1 MTLLGPSAPGMAFM
15 MKKKKYKFNVEVQ
28 LQELSEVALVNE
40 VLFAKIRLL
49 DGGSFQEYSSRE
61 EVRDHRVVWNRN
73 FEFPCKMSANA
84 STGVLD
90 PCYLRISI
98 RKEMKGGR
106 SYFKLGFIDIN
117 LAEFAGAGLTSRRFL
132 LEGYDSRHRLDNS
145 MLLVSIKMHMLS
157 GDILF
162 KAPTPNLKSKQ
173 KPSTDDLATA
183 ATGVGLQT
191 PTATALPSIG
201 GGVGSGASSVSG
213 GSQGIPVGGGAT
225 LGGGLNSAAST
236 RPVSTV
242 RDDDLDPQV
251 VIASIVTDSGL
262 SESSESATT
271 LTTEALLLQ
280 QQQQQQQQYIAY
292 PTQNTLGTTTTAA
305 TTTVVTLTNAQQML
319 PYGGIGGTGGSGGGG
334 GGGIGVLSIVGS
346 SNCGTTSGNVL
357 AGSGGGTG
365 SASIMEMG
373 HSRNSSNTSQ
383 MSKGSGYSS
392 FSHSQHSRQSSE
404 GDSGHASR
412 FSKSVSLL
420 NRLNQKT
427 ANAMKL
433 NIPSLNH
440 HHHHNQQQ
448 QQQQI
453 TTETISEYESEE
465 LLFQTPNSTIRDEE
479 FRTPLNEMPPSATSS
494 LSIYGEK
501 FVLHTP
507 SPTYRSAASNS
518 RSGSRASQIYESGSG
533 SGGSRGSGSASGSG
547 ESGSEETADDS
558 GLDENFHT
566 PRVAKIKSME
576 NISIIEMEFHRASQE
591 LDRDSPRRLK
601 LLAESGGHIPKMRS
615 LSNLCLADYS
625 EEQIREELQ
634 RIRERTLEEKH
645 RFNLQQ
651 RKNSTS
657 STNSGKL
664 FVKNKVGNA
673 KFIGN
678 DDSPLPQPHNNQQPP
693 SFLQRGN
700 HYPIQK
706 MRSMGTI
713 PDLVTERV
721 EPDPFLTPTS
731 GRKPNFPLVT
741 QSAEKPSPPSFVA
754 RILNYDV
761 VDSPN
766 SSASPN
772 SQLQQPQ
779 HHTHGSLTELYT
791 QDRVGKLLSNDPS
804 LALSFMSRTPF
815 ERAYRRT
822 LLKSSTP
829 LRQELY
835 MASRPHS
842 TNAAYELM
850 STGRNFSGVPRR
862 LLDGSNRQISSI
874 ALGAN
879 TSPSAV
885 AAAAA
890 AANTS
895 SSPCGTLGSI
905 NSTHSASSSSGSSS
919 SGAVITFHCAGSG
932 QAGIG
937 SSSDTVDGIGLSD
950 GVGTSNSNQLIG
962 SPSNNGFGSGSGG
975 VVGYGSSSAAGG
987 GGGGSGANSPRLP
1000 TNTLTSTSTT
1010 TDALSSLAA
1019 SPTDACSI
1027 RSNPSAA
1034 SLLLTTAT
1042 MAAAEAAAAQVAANN
1057 NAGLCS
1063 TGATL
1068 SPLATTQIIR
1078 RPSITM
1084 NPSSGSLVISET
1096 GSLDRMKN
1104 AAEKRKKGPLD
1115 DGPRVSDRVEETRV
1129 NPNSLIDEILKDT
1142 KLDQLAESAE
1152 TSGLQLYIARD
1163 GTASL
1168 GSHEVK
1174 ARVPTGAFKQ
1184 VVMKNPR

>member
-183 ATGVGLQT
+183 STGVGLQT

-201 GGVGSGASSVSG
+201 SGVVSGASSVSG
-213 GSQGIPVGGGAT
+213 GSQGIPVSVGGAT
-225 LGGGLNSAAST
+225 LGGGLNSASST

-251 VIASIVTDSGL
+251 VIAAIVTDSGL

-280 QQQQQQQQYIAY
+280 QQQQQQQQFIAY
-292 PTQNTLGTTTTAA
+292 PPQNTLGSTTT
-305 TTTVVTLTNAQQML
+305 TTTVVTLTNAQQMQ
-319 PYGGIGGTGGSGGGG
+319 PYAGIGSTGGSSGGGG
-334 GGGIGVLSIVGS
+334 GSAVASMGIVGS
-346 SNCGTTSGNVL
+346 NNCGTTSANVM
-357 AGSGGGTG
+357 GGGLGGTTG
-365 SASIMEMG
+365 TSSIMEMG

-404 GDSGHASR
+404 GDSGHAR

-427 ANAMKL
+427 VNAMKL
-433 NIPSLNH
+433 NIPALNH
-440 HHHHNQQQ
+440 QQQ
-448 QQQQI
+448 P
-453 TTETISEYESEE
+453 TETICEYECEE

-479 FRTPLNEMPPSATSS
+479 FRTPLNEMPPSTNSS

-501 FVLHTP
+501 FVLSTP
-507 SPTYRSAASNS
+507 SPTYRSVASNS
-518 RSGSRASQIYESGSG
+518 RSGSRASQIYESGSASGVSG
-533 SGGSRGSGSASGSG
+533 SGSGSG

-576 NISIIEMEFHRASQE
+576 NLSIIEMEFHRASQE
-591 LDRDSPRRLK
+591 LDRNSPRRLK
-601 LLAESGGHIPKMRS
+601 LLAEHGGHIPKMRS
-615 LSNLCLADYS
+615 LSNLCFDDYS
-625 EEQIREELQ
+625 EEQVREELL
-634 RIRERTLEEKH
+634 RIRERALEEKH

-678 DDSPLPQPHNNQQPP
+678 DDSPLPQQQNSQQPP
-693 SFLQRGN
+693 LFLQRGS

-741 QSAEKPSPPSFVA
+741 QSAEKPSPPSFVT

-761 VDSPN
+761 VDSPSAN
-766 SSASPN
+766 SHN
-772 SQLQQPQ
+772 QLQQPQ

-791 QDRVGKLLSNDPS
+791 HDRVSKLLSNDPS
-804 LALSFMSRTPF
+804 TALSFMSRTPF

-822 LLKSSTP
+822 LLKSSTT
-829 LRQELY
+829 LRQAHGYTQYTTLEQQELHQGGVQQY
-835 MASRPHS
+835 MLGHQEPLLARPHS

-850 STGRNFSGVPRR
+850 R
-862 LLDGSNRQISSI
+862 
-874 ALGAN
+874 
-879 TSPSAV
+879 
-885 AAAAA
+885 
-890 AANTS
+890 
-895 SSPCGTLGSI
+895 
-905 NSTHSASSSSGSSS
+905 
-919 SGAVITFHCAGSG
+919 
-932 QAGIG
+932 
-937 SSSDTVDGIGLSD
+937 
-950 GVGTSNSNQLIG
+950 
-962 SPSNNGFGSGSGG
+962 
-975 VVGYGSSSAAGG
+975 
-987 GGGGSGANSPRLP
+987 
-1000 TNTLTSTSTT
+1000 
-1010 TDALSSLAA
+1010 
-1019 SPTDACSI
+1019 
-1027 RSNPSAA
+1027 
-1034 SLLLTTAT
+1034 
-1042 MAAAEAAAAQVAANN
+1042 
-1057 NAGLCS
+1057 
-1063 TGATL
+1063 
-1068 SPLATTQIIR
+1068 
-1078 RPSITM
+1078 

>member
-183 ATGVGLQT
+183 STGVGLQT
-191 PTATALPSIG
+191 PTATALPSMG
-201 GGVGSGASSVSG
+201 GGVGSSGPSVGG
-213 GSQGIPVGGGAT
+213 GSQGIPVSVGGAT
-225 LGGGLNSAAST
+225 LGGGLNSTTST

-242 RDDDLDPQV
+242 REDDLDPQV

-280 QQQQQQQQYIAY
+280 QQQQFIAY
-292 PTQNTLGTTTTAA
+292 PPQNTLGSTTTT
-305 TTTVVTLTNAQQML
+305 TTTVVTLTNAQQMQ
-319 PYGGIGGTGGSGGGG
+319 PYAGIGSSTSGGGAASTMG
-334 GGGIGVLSIVGS
+334 IVGS
-346 SNCGTTSGNVL
+346 NNCGTTSANVM
-357 AGSGGGTG
+357 GGGGLGGTTG
-365 SASIMEMG
+365 TSSIMEMG

-404 GDSGHASR
+404 GDSGHA
-412 FSKSVSLL
+412 
-420 NRLNQKT
+420 RLNQKT

-433 NIPSLNH
+433 NIPALNH
-440 HHHHNQQQ
+440 QQQ
-448 QQQQI
+448 P
-453 TTETISEYESEE
+453 TETICEYECEE
-465 LLFQTPNSTIRDEE
+465 LLFQTPNSTMRDEE
-479 FRTPLNEMPPSATSS
+479 FRTPLNEMPPSTNSS

-501 FVLHTP
+501 FVLSTP
-507 SPTYRSAASNS
+507 SPTYRSVASNS
-518 RSGSRASQIYESGSG
+518 RSGSRASQIYESGSASGVSG
-533 SGGSRGSGSASGSG
+533 SGSGSG

-576 NISIIEMEFHRASQE
+576 NLSIIEMEFHRASQE
-591 LDRDSPRRLK
+591 LDRNSPRRLK
-601 LLAESGGHIPKMRS
+601 LLAENGGHIHKMRS
-615 LSNLCLADYS
+615 LSNLRFDDYS
-625 EEQIREELQ
+625 EEQIREELL
-634 RIRERTLEEKH
+634 RIRERALEEKH

-678 DDSPLPQPHNNQQPP
+678 DDSPLPQQPNNQQPP
-693 SFLQRGN
+693 LFLQRGS

-713 PDLVTERV
+713 PDLVTERI

-761 VDSPN
+761 VDSPSTN
-766 SSASPN
+766 SHN
-772 SQLQQPQ
+772 QQQQPQ

-791 QDRVGKLLSNDPS
+791 QDRVSKLLSNDPS
-804 LALSFMSRTPF
+804 TALSFMSRTPF

-829 LRQELY
+829 LRQAHGYTQYTTLEQQELQQGPLL
-835 MASRPHS
+835 ARPHS

-850 STGRNFSGVPRR
+850 R
-862 LLDGSNRQISSI
+862 
-874 ALGAN
+874 
-879 TSPSAV
+879 
-885 AAAAA
+885 
-890 AANTS
+890 
-895 SSPCGTLGSI
+895 
-905 NSTHSASSSSGSSS
+905 
-919 SGAVITFHCAGSG
+919 
-932 QAGIG
+932 
-937 SSSDTVDGIGLSD
+937 
-950 GVGTSNSNQLIG
+950 
-962 SPSNNGFGSGSGG
+962 
-975 VVGYGSSSAAGG
+975 
-987 GGGGSGANSPRLP
+987 
-1000 TNTLTSTSTT
+1000 
-1010 TDALSSLAA
+1010 
-1019 SPTDACSI
+1019 
-1027 RSNPSAA
+1027 
-1034 SLLLTTAT
+1034 
-1042 MAAAEAAAAQVAANN
+1042 
-1057 NAGLCS
+1057 
-1063 TGATL
+1063 
-1068 SPLATTQIIR
+1068 
-1078 RPSITM
+1078 

>member
-162 KAPTPNLKSKQ
+162 KAPTPNLKNKQ

-183 ATGVGLQT
+183 STGVGLQT
-191 PTATALPSIG
+191 PTATALPSMGG
-201 GGVGSGASSVSG
+201 GGVVSSGPSVGG
-213 GSQGIPVGGGAT
+213 GSQGIPVSVGGAT
-225 LGGGLNSAAST
+225 LGGGLNSATST

-242 RDDDLDPQV
+242 REDDLDPQV

-280 QQQQQQQQYIAY
+280 QQQQFIAY
-292 PTQNTLGTTTTAA
+292 PPQNTLGSTTTT
-305 TTTVVTLTNAQQML
+305 TTTVVTLTNAQQMQ
-319 PYGGIGGTGGSGGGG
+319 PYVGIGGTSVGGAAVSMG
-334 GGGIGVLSIVGS
+334 IVGS
-346 SNCGTTSGNVL
+346 NNCGTTSAN
-357 AGSGGGTG
+357 AMGGGGLGGTTG
-365 SASIMEMG
+365 TSSIMEMG

-404 GDSGHASR
+404 GDSGHAS
-412 FSKSVSLL
+412 
-420 NRLNQKT
+420 
-427 ANAMKL
+427 
-433 NIPSLNH
+433 
-440 HHHHNQQQ
+440 
-448 QQQQI
+448 
-453 TTETISEYESEE
+453 
-465 LLFQTPNSTIRDEE
+465 
-479 FRTPLNEMPPSATSS
+479 
-494 LSIYGEK
+494 
-501 FVLHTP
+501 
-507 SPTYRSAASNS
+507 
-518 RSGSRASQIYESGSG
+518 
-533 SGGSRGSGSASGSG
+533 
-547 ESGSEETADDS
+547 
-558 GLDENFHT
+558 
-566 PRVAKIKSME
+566 
-576 NISIIEMEFHRASQE
+576 
-591 LDRDSPRRLK
+591 
-601 LLAESGGHIPKMRS
+601 
-615 LSNLCLADYS
+615 
-625 EEQIREELQ
+625 
-634 RIRERTLEEKH
+634 
-645 RFNLQQ
+645 
-651 RKNSTS
+651 
-657 STNSGKL
+657 
-664 FVKNKVGNA
+664 
-673 KFIGN
+673 
-678 DDSPLPQPHNNQQPP
+678 
-693 SFLQRGN
+693 
-700 HYPIQK
+700 
-706 MRSMGTI
+706 
-713 PDLVTERV
+713 
-721 EPDPFLTPTS
+721 
-731 GRKPNFPLVT
+731 
-741 QSAEKPSPPSFVA
+741 
-754 RILNYDV
+754 
-761 VDSPN
+761 
-766 SSASPN
+766 
-772 SQLQQPQ
+772 
-779 HHTHGSLTELYT
+779 
-791 QDRVGKLLSNDPS
+791 
-804 LALSFMSRTPF
+804 
-815 ERAYRRT
+815 
-822 LLKSSTP
+822 
-829 LRQELY
+829 
-835 MASRPHS
+835 
-842 TNAAYELM
+842 
-850 STGRNFSGVPRR
+850 TGRNFSGVPRR

-879 TSPSAV
+879 TSPSA
-885 AAAAA
+885 ATAS

-895 SSPCGTLGSI
+895 SSPSGTLGSI
-905 NSTHSASSSSGSSS
+905 HSTHSASSSSGSSS
-919 SGAVITFHCAGSG
+919 SGAVITFQCAGG
-932 QAGIG
+932 AHPGIG
-937 SSSDTVDGIGLSD
+937 SSSDTVDGIGFSD
-950 GVGTSNSNQLIG
+950 GGGGVSTPNTNNANQQLIG
-962 SPSNNGFGSGSGG
+962 SPCNNGFGSGVGG
-975 VVGYGSSSAAGG
+975 AVGGCGS
-987 GGGGSGANSPRLP
+987 SGANSPRLASGGA
-1000 TNTLTSTSTT
+1000 LTSTSAT

-1057 NAGLCS
+1057 NAGLCAS
-1063 TGATL
+1063 GATL

>member
-183 ATGVGLQT
+183 STGVGLQT
-191 PTATALPSIG
+191 PTATALPSMG
-201 GGVGSGASSVSG
+201 GGVGSSGPSVGG
-213 GSQGIPVGGGAT
+213 GSQGIPVSVGGAT
-225 LGGGLNSAAST
+225 LGGGLNSTTST

-242 RDDDLDPQV
+242 REDDLDPQV

-280 QQQQQQQQYIAY
+280 QQQQFIAY
-292 PTQNTLGTTTTAA
+292 PPQNTLGSTTTT
-305 TTTVVTLTNAQQML
+305 TTTVVTLTNAQQMQ
-319 PYGGIGGTGGSGGGG
+319 PYAGIGSSTSGGGAASTMG
-334 GGGIGVLSIVGS
+334 IVGS
-346 SNCGTTSGNVL
+346 NNCGTTSANVM
-357 AGSGGGTG
+357 GGGGLGGTTG
-365 SASIMEMG
+365 TSSIMEMG

-404 GDSGHASR
+404 GDSGHAR

-433 NIPSLNH
+433 NIPALNH
-440 HHHHNQQQ
+440 QQQ
-448 QQQQI
+448 P
-453 TTETISEYESEE
+453 TETICEYECEE
-465 LLFQTPNSTIRDEE
+465 LLFQTPNSTMRDEE
-479 FRTPLNEMPPSATSS
+479 FRTPLNEMPPSTNSS

-501 FVLHTP
+501 FVLSTP
-507 SPTYRSAASNS
+507 SPTYRSVASNS
-518 RSGSRASQIYESGSG
+518 RSGSRASQIYESGSASGVSG
-533 SGGSRGSGSASGSG
+533 SGSGSG

-576 NISIIEMEFHRASQE
+576 NLSIIEMEFHRASQE
-591 LDRDSPRRLK
+591 LDRNSPRRLK
-601 LLAESGGHIPKMRS
+601 LLAENGGHIHKMRS
-615 LSNLCLADYS
+615 LSNLRFDDYS
-625 EEQIREELQ
+625 EEQIREELL
-634 RIRERTLEEKH
+634 RIRERALEEKH

-678 DDSPLPQPHNNQQPP
+678 DDSPLPQQPNNQQPP
-693 SFLQRGN
+693 LFLQRGS

-713 PDLVTERV
+713 PDLVTERI

-761 VDSPN
+761 VDSPSTN
-766 SSASPN
+766 SHN
-772 SQLQQPQ
+772 QQQQPQ

-791 QDRVGKLLSNDPS
+791 QDRVSKLLSNDPS
-804 LALSFMSRTPF
+804 TALSFMSRTPF

-829 LRQELY
+829 LRQAHGYTQYTTLEQQELQQGPLL
-835 MASRPHS
+835 ARPHS

-850 STGRNFSGVPRR
+850 R
-862 LLDGSNRQISSI
+862 
-874 ALGAN
+874 
-879 TSPSAV
+879 
-885 AAAAA
+885 
-890 AANTS
+890 
-895 SSPCGTLGSI
+895 
-905 NSTHSASSSSGSSS
+905 
-919 SGAVITFHCAGSG
+919 
-932 QAGIG
+932 
-937 SSSDTVDGIGLSD
+937 
-950 GVGTSNSNQLIG
+950 
-962 SPSNNGFGSGSGG
+962 
-975 VVGYGSSSAAGG
+975 
-987 GGGGSGANSPRLP
+987 
-1000 TNTLTSTSTT
+1000 
-1010 TDALSSLAA
+1010 
-1019 SPTDACSI
+1019 
-1027 RSNPSAA
+1027 
-1034 SLLLTTAT
+1034 
-1042 MAAAEAAAAQVAANN
+1042 
-1057 NAGLCS
+1057 
-1063 TGATL
+1063 
-1068 SPLATTQIIR
+1068 
-1078 RPSITM
+1078 

>member
-162 KAPTPNLKSKQ
+162 KAPTPNLKNKQ

-183 ATGVGLQT
+183 STGVGLQT
-191 PTATALPSIG
+191 PTATALPSMGG
-201 GGVGSGASSVSG
+201 GGVVSSGPSVGG
-213 GSQGIPVGGGAT
+213 GSQGIPVSVGGAT
-225 LGGGLNSAAST
+225 LGGGLNSATST

-242 RDDDLDPQV
+242 REDDLDPQV

-280 QQQQQQQQYIAY
+280 QQQQFIAY
-292 PTQNTLGTTTTAA
+292 PPQNTLGSTTTT
-305 TTTVVTLTNAQQML
+305 TTTVVTLTNAQQMQ
-319 PYGGIGGTGGSGGGG
+319 PYVGIGGTSVGGAAVSMG
-334 GGGIGVLSIVGS
+334 IVGS
-346 SNCGTTSGNVL
+346 NNCGTTSAN
-357 AGSGGGTG
+357 AMGGGGLGGTTG
-365 SASIMEMG
+365 TSSIMEMG

-404 GDSGHASR
+404 GDSGHAR

-433 NIPSLNH
+433 NIPALNH
-440 HHHHNQQQ
+440 QQQ
-448 QQQQI
+448 P
-453 TTETISEYESEE
+453 TETICEYECEE
-465 LLFQTPNSTIRDEE
+465 LLFQTPNSTMRDEE
-479 FRTPLNEMPPSATSS
+479 FRTPLNEMPPSTNSS

-501 FVLHTP
+501 FVLSTP
-507 SPTYRSAASNS
+507 SPTYRSVASNS
-518 RSGSRASQIYESGSG
+518 RSGSRASQIYESGSASGVSG
-533 SGGSRGSGSASGSG
+533 SGSGSG

-576 NISIIEMEFHRASQE
+576 NLSIIEMEFHRASQE
-591 LDRDSPRRLK
+591 LDRNSPRRLK
-601 LLAESGGHIPKMRS
+601 LLAENGGHIHKMRS
-615 LSNLCLADYS
+615 LSNLRFDDYS
-625 EEQIREELQ
+625 EEQIREELL
-634 RIRERTLEEKH
+634 RIRERALEEKH

-678 DDSPLPQPHNNQQPP
+678 DDSPLPQQPNNQQPP
-693 SFLQRGN
+693 LFLQRGS

-761 VDSPN
+761 VDSPSTN
-766 SSASPN
+766 SHN
-772 SQLQQPQ
+772 QQQQPQ
-779 HHTHGSLTELYT
+779 LHTHGSLTELYT
-791 QDRVGKLLSNDPS
+791 QDRVSKLLSNDPS
-804 LALSFMSRTPF
+804 TALSFMSRTPF

-829 LRQELY
+829 LRQAHGYTQYATLEQQELQQGGVQQY
-835 MASRPHS
+835 MLGHQEPLLARPHS

-850 STGRNFSGVPRR
+850 
-862 LLDGSNRQISSI
+862 
-874 ALGAN
+874 
-879 TSPSAV
+879 
-885 AAAAA
+885 
-890 AANTS
+890 
-895 SSPCGTLGSI
+895 
-905 NSTHSASSSSGSSS
+905 
-919 SGAVITFHCAGSG
+919 
-932 QAGIG
+932 
-937 SSSDTVDGIGLSD
+937 
-950 GVGTSNSNQLIG
+950 
-962 SPSNNGFGSGSGG
+962 
-975 VVGYGSSSAAGG
+975 
-987 GGGGSGANSPRLP
+987 
-1000 TNTLTSTSTT
+1000 
-1010 TDALSSLAA
+1010 
-1019 SPTDACSI
+1019 
-1027 RSNPSAA
+1027 
-1034 SLLLTTAT
+1034 
-1042 MAAAEAAAAQVAANN
+1042 
-1057 NAGLCS
+1057 
-1063 TGATL
+1063 
-1068 SPLATTQIIR
+1068 
-1078 RPSITM
+1078 
-1084 NPSSGSLVISET
+1084 SSGSLVISET

>member
-404 GDSGHASR
+404 GDSGHAR

-829 LRQELY
+829 LRQAHGYVLEEQELVSQPQGSGMLGHQELY

-850 STGRNFSGVPRR
+850 R
-862 LLDGSNRQISSI
+862 
-874 ALGAN
+874 
-879 TSPSAV
+879 
-885 AAAAA
+885 
-890 AANTS
+890 
-895 SSPCGTLGSI
+895 
-905 NSTHSASSSSGSSS
+905 
-919 SGAVITFHCAGSG
+919 
-932 QAGIG
+932 
-937 SSSDTVDGIGLSD
+937 
-950 GVGTSNSNQLIG
+950 
-962 SPSNNGFGSGSGG
+962 
-975 VVGYGSSSAAGG
+975 
-987 GGGGSGANSPRLP
+987 
-1000 TNTLTSTSTT
+1000 
-1010 TDALSSLAA
+1010 
-1019 SPTDACSI
+1019 
-1027 RSNPSAA
+1027 
-1034 SLLLTTAT
+1034 
-1042 MAAAEAAAAQVAANN
+1042 
-1057 NAGLCS
+1057 
-1063 TGATL
+1063 
-1068 SPLATTQIIR
+1068 
-1078 RPSITM
+1078 

>member
-183 ATGVGLQT
+183 STGVGLQT
-191 PTATALPSIG
+191 PTATALPSMG
-201 GGVGSGASSVSG
+201 GGVGSSGPSVGG
-213 GSQGIPVGGGAT
+213 GSQGIPVSVGGAT
-225 LGGGLNSAAST
+225 LGGGLNSATST

-242 RDDDLDPQV
+242 REDDLDPQV

-280 QQQQQQQQYIAY
+280 QQQQFIAY
-292 PTQNTLGTTTTAA
+292 PPQNTLGSTTTT
-305 TTTVVTLTNAQQML
+305 TTTVVTLTNAQQMQ
-319 PYGGIGGTGGSGGGG
+319 PYAGIGSGTSGGGAASTMG
-334 GGGIGVLSIVGS
+334 IVGS
-346 SNCGTTSGNVL
+346 NNCGTTSANVM
-357 AGSGGGTG
+357 GGGGLGGTTG
-365 SASIMEMG
+365 TSSIMEMG

-404 GDSGHASR
+404 GDSGHA
-412 FSKSVSLL
+412 
-420 NRLNQKT
+420 RLNQKT

-433 NIPSLNH
+433 NIPALNH
-440 HHHHNQQQ
+440 QQQ
-448 QQQQI
+448 P
-453 TTETISEYESEE
+453 TETICEYECEE
-465 LLFQTPNSTIRDEE
+465 LLFQTPNSTMRDEE
-479 FRTPLNEMPPSATSS
+479 FRTPLNEMPPSTNSS

-501 FVLHTP
+501 FVLSTP
-507 SPTYRSAASNS
+507 SPTYRSVASNS
-518 RSGSRASQIYESGSG
+518 RSGSRASQIYESGSASGVSG
-533 SGGSRGSGSASGSG
+533 SGSGSG

-576 NISIIEMEFHRASQE
+576 NLSIIEMEFHRASQE
-591 LDRDSPRRLK
+591 LDRNSPRRLK
-601 LLAESGGHIPKMRS
+601 LLAENGGGHIHKIRS
-615 LSNLCLADYS
+615 LSNLRFDDYS
-625 EEQIREELQ
+625 EEQIREELL
-634 RIRERTLEEKH
+634 RIRERALEEKH

-678 DDSPLPQPHNNQQPP
+678 DDSPLPQQPNNQQPP
-693 SFLQRGN
+693 LFLQRGS

-761 VDSPN
+761 VDSPSTN
-766 SSASPN
+766 SHK
-772 SQLQQPQ
+772 QQQQPQ
-779 HHTHGSLTELYT
+779 LHTHGSLTELYT
-791 QDRVGKLLSNDPS
+791 QDRVSKLLSNDPS
-804 LALSFMSRTPF
+804 TALSFMSRTPF

-829 LRQELY
+829 LRQAHGYTQYTTLEQQELQQGGGVQQY
-835 MASRPHS
+835 MLGHQEPLLARPHS

-850 STGRNFSGVPRR
+850 R
-862 LLDGSNRQISSI
+862 
-874 ALGAN
+874 
-879 TSPSAV
+879 
-885 AAAAA
+885 
-890 AANTS
+890 
-895 SSPCGTLGSI
+895 
-905 NSTHSASSSSGSSS
+905 
-919 SGAVITFHCAGSG
+919 
-932 QAGIG
+932 
-937 SSSDTVDGIGLSD
+937 
-950 GVGTSNSNQLIG
+950 
-962 SPSNNGFGSGSGG
+962 
-975 VVGYGSSSAAGG
+975 
-987 GGGGSGANSPRLP
+987 
-1000 TNTLTSTSTT
+1000 
-1010 TDALSSLAA
+1010 
-1019 SPTDACSI
+1019 
-1027 RSNPSAA
+1027 
-1034 SLLLTTAT
+1034 
-1042 MAAAEAAAAQVAANN
+1042 
-1057 NAGLCS
+1057 
-1063 TGATL
+1063 
-1068 SPLATTQIIR
+1068 
-1078 RPSITM
+1078 

>member
-404 GDSGHASR
+404 GDSGHA
-412 FSKSVSLL
+412 
-420 NRLNQKT
+420 RLNQKT

-829 LRQELY
+829 LRQAHGYVLEEQELVSQPQGSGMLGHQELY

-850 STGRNFSGVPRR
+850 R
-862 LLDGSNRQISSI
+862 
-874 ALGAN
+874 
-879 TSPSAV
+879 
-885 AAAAA
+885 
-890 AANTS
+890 
-895 SSPCGTLGSI
+895 
-905 NSTHSASSSSGSSS
+905 
-919 SGAVITFHCAGSG
+919 
-932 QAGIG
+932 
-937 SSSDTVDGIGLSD
+937 
-950 GVGTSNSNQLIG
+950 
-962 SPSNNGFGSGSGG
+962 
-975 VVGYGSSSAAGG
+975 
-987 GGGGSGANSPRLP
+987 
-1000 TNTLTSTSTT
+1000 
-1010 TDALSSLAA
+1010 
-1019 SPTDACSI
+1019 
-1027 RSNPSAA
+1027 
-1034 SLLLTTAT
+1034 
-1042 MAAAEAAAAQVAANN
+1042 
-1057 NAGLCS
+1057 
-1063 TGATL
+1063 
-1068 SPLATTQIIR
+1068 
-1078 RPSITM
+1078 

>member
-183 ATGVGLQT
+183 STGVGLQT

-201 GGVGSGASSVSG
+201 SGVGSGASSVSG
-213 GSQGIPVGGGAT
+213 GSQGIPVSVGGAT
-225 LGGGLNSAAST
+225 LGGGLNSATST

-280 QQQQQQQQYIAY
+280 QQQQLQQQQFIAY
-292 PTQNTLGTTTTAA
+292 PPQNTLGSTTT
-305 TTTVVTLTNAQQML
+305 TTTVVTLTNAQQMQ
-319 PYGGIGGTGGSGGGG
+319 PYAGSGV
-334 GGGIGVLSIVGS
+334 GGIGVVTTMGIVGS
-346 SNCGTTSGNVL
+346 NNCGTTSVNI
-357 AGSGGGTG
+357 GGGGLGGTTG
-365 SASIMEMG
+365 TSSIMEMG

-404 GDSGHASR
+404 GDSGHA
-412 FSKSVSLL
+412 
-420 NRLNQKT
+420 RLNQKT

-433 NIPSLNH
+433 NIPALNH
-440 HHHHNQQQ
+440 HQQP
-448 QQQQI
+448 
-453 TTETISEYESEE
+453 TETICEYECEE

-479 FRTPLNEMPPSATSS
+479 FRTPLNEMPPTVNSS

-501 FVLHTP
+501 FTP
-507 SPTYRSAASNS
+507 SPTYRSVASNS
-518 RSGSRASQIYESGSG
+518 RSGSRASQIYESGSA
-533 SGGSRGSGSASGSG
+533 SGGSGSASGSGSG

-576 NISIIEMEFHRASQE
+576 NLSIIEMEFHRASQE
-591 LDRDSPRRLK
+591 LDRNSPRRLK
-601 LLAESGGHIPKMRS
+601 LLAEHGGHIPKIRS
-615 LSNLCLADYS
+615 LSNLCFDDYS
-625 EEQIREELQ
+625 EEQVREELL
-634 RIRERTLEEKH
+634 RIRERALEEKH

-664 FVKNKVGNA
+664 FMKNKVGNA

-678 DDSPLPQPHNNQQPP
+678 DDSPLPQPQNHQQPP
-693 SFLQRGN
+693 LFLQRGT

-761 VDSPN
+761 VDSPSTN
-766 SSASPN
+766 SHN
-772 SQLQQPQ
+772 QLQQQPLQ

-791 QDRVGKLLSNDPS
+791 HDRVSKLLSNDPAT
-804 LALSFMSRTPF
+804 ALSFMSRTPF

-822 LLKSSTP
+822 MLKSSTP
-829 LRQELY
+829 MRQGHGYTQYTTTLEEQELHQAVVQQQY
-835 MASRPHS
+835 MLGHQEPHLTRPHS

-850 STGRNFSGVPRR
+850 R
-862 LLDGSNRQISSI
+862 
-874 ALGAN
+874 
-879 TSPSAV
+879 
-885 AAAAA
+885 
-890 AANTS
+890 
-895 SSPCGTLGSI
+895 
-905 NSTHSASSSSGSSS
+905 
-919 SGAVITFHCAGSG
+919 
-932 QAGIG
+932 
-937 SSSDTVDGIGLSD
+937 
-950 GVGTSNSNQLIG
+950 
-962 SPSNNGFGSGSGG
+962 
-975 VVGYGSSSAAGG
+975 
-987 GGGGSGANSPRLP
+987 
-1000 TNTLTSTSTT
+1000 
-1010 TDALSSLAA
+1010 
-1019 SPTDACSI
+1019 
-1027 RSNPSAA
+1027 
-1034 SLLLTTAT
+1034 
-1042 MAAAEAAAAQVAANN
+1042 
-1057 NAGLCS
+1057 
-1063 TGATL
+1063 
-1068 SPLATTQIIR
+1068 
-1078 RPSITM
+1078 

-1129 NPNSLIDEILKDT
+1129 NPDSLIDEILKDT

>member
-162 KAPTPNLKSKQ
+162 KAPTPNLKNKQ

-183 ATGVGLQT
+183 STGVGLQT
-191 PTATALPSIG
+191 PTATALPSMGG
-201 GGVGSGASSVSG
+201 GGVVSSGPSVGG
-213 GSQGIPVGGGAT
+213 GSQGIPVSVGGAT
-225 LGGGLNSAAST
+225 LGGGLNSATST

-242 RDDDLDPQV
+242 REDDLDPQV

-280 QQQQQQQQYIAY
+280 QQQQFIAY
-292 PTQNTLGTTTTAA
+292 PPQNTLGSTTTT
-305 TTTVVTLTNAQQML
+305 TTTVVTLTNAQQMQ
-319 PYGGIGGTGGSGGGG
+319 PYVGIGGTSVGGAAVSMG
-334 GGGIGVLSIVGS
+334 IVGS
-346 SNCGTTSGNVL
+346 NNCGTTSAN
-357 AGSGGGTG
+357 AMGGGGLGGTTG
-365 SASIMEMG
+365 TSSIMEMG

-404 GDSGHASR
+404 GDSGHAR

-433 NIPSLNH
+433 NIPALNH
-440 HHHHNQQQ
+440 QQQ
-448 QQQQI
+448 P
-453 TTETISEYESEE
+453 TETICEYECEE
-465 LLFQTPNSTIRDEE
+465 LLFQTPNSTMRDEE
-479 FRTPLNEMPPSATSS
+479 FRTPLNEMPPSTNSS

-501 FVLHTP
+501 FVLSTP
-507 SPTYRSAASNS
+507 SPTYRSVASNS
-518 RSGSRASQIYESGSG
+518 RSGSRASQIYESGSASGVSG
-533 SGGSRGSGSASGSG
+533 SGSGSG

-576 NISIIEMEFHRASQE
+576 NLSIIEMEFHRASQE
-591 LDRDSPRRLK
+591 LDRNSPRRLK
-601 LLAESGGHIPKMRS
+601 LLAENGGHIHKMRS
-615 LSNLCLADYS
+615 LSNLRFDDYS
-625 EEQIREELQ
+625 EEQIREELL
-634 RIRERTLEEKH
+634 RIRERALEEKH

-678 DDSPLPQPHNNQQPP
+678 DDSPLPQQPNNQQPP
-693 SFLQRGN
+693 LFLQRGS

-761 VDSPN
+761 VDSPSTN
-766 SSASPN
+766 SHN
-772 SQLQQPQ
+772 QQQQPQ
-779 HHTHGSLTELYT
+779 LHTHGSLTELYT
-791 QDRVGKLLSNDPS
+791 QDRVSKLLSNDPS
-804 LALSFMSRTPF
+804 TALSFMSRTPF

-829 LRQELY
+829 LRQAHGYTQYATLEQQELQQGGVQQY
-835 MASRPHS
+835 MLGHQEPLLARPHS

-879 TSPSAV
+879 TSPSA
-885 AAAAA
+885 ATAS

-895 SSPCGTLGSI
+895 SSPSGTLGSI
-905 NSTHSASSSSGSSS
+905 HSTHSASSSSGSSS
-919 SGAVITFHCAGSG
+919 SGAVITFQCAGG
-932 QAGIG
+932 AHPGIG
-937 SSSDTVDGIGLSD
+937 SSSDTVDGIGFSD
-950 GVGTSNSNQLIG
+950 GGGGVSTPNTNNANQQLIG
-962 SPSNNGFGSGSGG
+962 SPCNNGFGSGVGG
-975 VVGYGSSSAAGG
+975 AVGGCGS
-987 GGGGSGANSPRLP
+987 SGANSPRLASGGA
-1000 TNTLTSTSTT
+1000 LTSTSAT

-1057 NAGLCS
+1057 NAGLCAS
-1063 TGATL
+1063 GATL

-1078 RPSITM
+1078 RPSITI
-1084 NPSSGSLVISET
+1084 SGSLVISET

>member
-162 KAPTPNLKSKQ
+162 KAPTPNLKNKQ

-183 ATGVGLQT
+183 STGVGLQT
-191 PTATALPSIG
+191 PTATALPSMGG
-201 GGVGSGASSVSG
+201 GGVVSSGPSVGG
-213 GSQGIPVGGGAT
+213 GSQGIPVSVGGAT
-225 LGGGLNSAAST
+225 LGGGLNSATST

-242 RDDDLDPQV
+242 REDDLDPQV

-280 QQQQQQQQYIAY
+280 QQQQFIAY
-292 PTQNTLGTTTTAA
+292 PPQNTLGSTTTT
-305 TTTVVTLTNAQQML
+305 TTTVVTLTNAQQMQ
-319 PYGGIGGTGGSGGGG
+319 PYVGIGGTSVGGAAVSMG
-334 GGGIGVLSIVGS
+334 IVGS
-346 SNCGTTSGNVL
+346 NNCGTTSAN
-357 AGSGGGTG
+357 AMGGGGLGGTTG
-365 SASIMEMG
+365 TSSIMEMG

-404 GDSGHASR
+404 GDSGHA
-412 FSKSVSLL
+412 
-420 NRLNQKT
+420 RLNQKT

-433 NIPSLNH
+433 NIPALNH
-440 HHHHNQQQ
+440 QQQ
-448 QQQQI
+448 P
-453 TTETISEYESEE
+453 TETICEYECEE
-465 LLFQTPNSTIRDEE
+465 LLFQTPNSTMRDEE
-479 FRTPLNEMPPSATSS
+479 FRTPLNEMPPSTNSS

-501 FVLHTP
+501 FVLSTP
-507 SPTYRSAASNS
+507 SPTYRSVASNS
-518 RSGSRASQIYESGSG
+518 RSGSRASQIYESGSASGVSG
-533 SGGSRGSGSASGSG
+533 SGSGSG

-576 NISIIEMEFHRASQE
+576 NLSIIEMEFHRASQE
-591 LDRDSPRRLK
+591 LDRNSPRRLK
-601 LLAESGGHIPKMRS
+601 LLAENGGHIHKMRS
-615 LSNLCLADYS
+615 LSNLRFDDYS
-625 EEQIREELQ
+625 EEQIREELL
-634 RIRERTLEEKH
+634 RIRERALEEKH

-678 DDSPLPQPHNNQQPP
+678 DDSPLPQQPNNQQPP
-693 SFLQRGN
+693 LFLQRGS

-761 VDSPN
+761 VDSPSTN
-766 SSASPN
+766 SHN
-772 SQLQQPQ
+772 QQQQPQ
-779 HHTHGSLTELYT
+779 LHTHGSLTELYT
-791 QDRVGKLLSNDPS
+791 QDRVSKLLSNDPS
-804 LALSFMSRTPF
+804 TALSFMSRTPF

-829 LRQELY
+829 LRQAHGYTQYATLEQQELQQGGVQQY
-835 MASRPHS
+835 MLGHQEPLLARPHS

-850 STGRNFSGVPRR
+850 R
-862 LLDGSNRQISSI
+862 
-874 ALGAN
+874 
-879 TSPSAV
+879 
-885 AAAAA
+885 
-890 AANTS
+890 
-895 SSPCGTLGSI
+895 
-905 NSTHSASSSSGSSS
+905 
-919 SGAVITFHCAGSG
+919 
-932 QAGIG
+932 
-937 SSSDTVDGIGLSD
+937 
-950 GVGTSNSNQLIG
+950 
-962 SPSNNGFGSGSGG
+962 
-975 VVGYGSSSAAGG
+975 
-987 GGGGSGANSPRLP
+987 
-1000 TNTLTSTSTT
+1000 
-1010 TDALSSLAA
+1010 
-1019 SPTDACSI
+1019 
-1027 RSNPSAA
+1027 
-1034 SLLLTTAT
+1034 
-1042 MAAAEAAAAQVAANN
+1042 
-1057 NAGLCS
+1057 
-1063 TGATL
+1063 
-1068 SPLATTQIIR
+1068 
-1078 RPSITM
+1078 

>member
-162 KAPTPNLKSKQ
+162 KAPTPNLKNKQ

-183 ATGVGLQT
+183 STGVGLQT
-191 PTATALPSIG
+191 PTATALPSMGG
-201 GGVGSGASSVSG
+201 GGVVSSGPSVGG
-213 GSQGIPVGGGAT
+213 GSQGIPVSVGGAT
-225 LGGGLNSAAST
+225 LGGGLNSATST

-242 RDDDLDPQV
+242 REDDLDPQV

-280 QQQQQQQQYIAY
+280 QQQQFIAY
-292 PTQNTLGTTTTAA
+292 PPQNTLGSTTTT
-305 TTTVVTLTNAQQML
+305 TTTVVTLTNAQQMQ
-319 PYGGIGGTGGSGGGG
+319 PYVGIGGVTSGVGAASTMG
-334 GGGIGVLSIVGS
+334 IVGS
-346 SNCGTTSGNVL
+346 NNCGTTSANVM
-357 AGSGGGTG
+357 GGGGLGGTTG
-365 SASIMEMG
+365 TSSIMEMG

-404 GDSGHASR
+404 GDSGHAR

-433 NIPSLNH
+433 NIPALNH
-440 HHHHNQQQ
+440 QQQ
-448 QQQQI
+448 P
-453 TTETISEYESEE
+453 TETICEYECEE
-465 LLFQTPNSTIRDEE
+465 LLFQTPNSTMRDEE
-479 FRTPLNEMPPSATSS
+479 FRTPLNEMPPSTNSS

-501 FVLHTP
+501 FVLSTP
-507 SPTYRSAASNS
+507 SPTYRSVASNS
-518 RSGSRASQIYESGSG
+518 RSGSRASQIYESGSASGVSG
-533 SGGSRGSGSASGSG
+533 SGSGSG

-576 NISIIEMEFHRASQE
+576 NLSIIEMEFHRASQE
-591 LDRDSPRRLK
+591 LDRNSPRRLK
-601 LLAESGGHIPKMRS
+601 LLAENGGHIHKMRS
-615 LSNLCLADYS
+615 LSNLRFDDYS
-625 EEQIREELQ
+625 EEQIREELL
-634 RIRERTLEEKH
+634 RIRERALEEKH

-678 DDSPLPQPHNNQQPP
+678 DDSPLPQQPNNQQPP
-693 SFLQRGN
+693 LFLQRGS

-761 VDSPN
+761 VDSPSTN
-766 SSASPN
+766 SHN
-772 SQLQQPQ
+772 QQQQPQ
-779 HHTHGSLTELYT
+779 LHTHGSLTELYT
-791 QDRVGKLLSNDPS
+791 QDRVSKLLSNDPS
-804 LALSFMSRTPF
+804 TALSFMSRTPF

-829 LRQELY
+829 LRQAHGYTQYATLEQQELQQGGVQQY
-835 MASRPHS
+835 MLGHQEPLLARPHS

-850 STGRNFSGVPRR
+850 
-862 LLDGSNRQISSI
+862 
-874 ALGAN
+874 
-879 TSPSAV
+879 
-885 AAAAA
+885 
-890 AANTS
+890 
-895 SSPCGTLGSI
+895 
-905 NSTHSASSSSGSSS
+905 
-919 SGAVITFHCAGSG
+919 
-932 QAGIG
+932 
-937 SSSDTVDGIGLSD
+937 
-950 GVGTSNSNQLIG
+950 
-962 SPSNNGFGSGSGG
+962 
-975 VVGYGSSSAAGG
+975 
-987 GGGGSGANSPRLP
+987 
-1000 TNTLTSTSTT
+1000 
-1010 TDALSSLAA
+1010 
-1019 SPTDACSI
+1019 
-1027 RSNPSAA
+1027 
-1034 SLLLTTAT
+1034 
-1042 MAAAEAAAAQVAANN
+1042 
-1057 NAGLCS
+1057 
-1063 TGATL
+1063 
-1068 SPLATTQIIR
+1068 
-1078 RPSITM
+1078 
-1084 NPSSGSLVISET
+1084 SSGSLVISET

>member
-61 EVRDHRVVWNRN
+61 EVRDHRVAWNRS

-173 KPSTDDLATA
+173 KPSTDDLSTA
-183 ATGVGLQT
+183 STGVGLQT
-191 PTATALPSIG
+191 PTATALSSIG
-201 GGVGSGASSVSG
+201 SGVGSGASSVSG
-213 GSQGIPVGGGAT
+213 GSQGIPVGGGSGAT
-225 LGGGLNSAAST
+225 LGSGLNSATST

-280 QQQQQQQQYIAY
+280 QQQQQQQQQFITY
-292 PTQNTLGTTTTAA
+292 PPQNSLGSTT
-305 TTTVVTLTNAQQML
+305 TTTVVTLTNAQQMP
-319 PYGGIGGTGGSGGGG
+319 PYVGIGGNGGSGGGG
-334 GGGIGVLSIVGS
+334 GGGGGGSGAGGGGGGGAAGSSAGGVLGIVGS
-346 SNCGTTSGNVL
+346 SNCGTTSANVM
-357 AGSGGGTG
+357 GSVGGGGLGGTTTG
-365 SASIMEMG
+365 TSAIMEMG

-404 GDSGHASR
+404 GDSGHAR

-440 HHHHNQQQ
+440 QPPAD
-448 QQQQI
+448 
-453 TTETISEYESEE
+453 TISEYDGED

-479 FRTPLNEMPPSATSS
+479 FRTPLNEMPVTSSACS
-494 LSIYGEK
+494 LSIYGDN
-501 FVLHTP
+501 FVLNAP
-507 SPTYRSAASNS
+507 SPTYRSVASNSNS
-518 RSGSRASQIYESGSG
+518 RSGSRTSQIYESGSG
-533 SGGSRGSGSASGSG
+533 SGSGGGSGSGSG

-576 NISIIEMEFHRASQE
+576 NLSIIEMEFHRASQE
-591 LDRDSPRRLK
+591 LDRNSPRRLK
-601 LLAESGGHIPKMRS
+601 LLAERAQIPKIKS
-615 LSNLCLADYS
+615 LSNLCLDDYS
-625 EEQIREELQ
+625 EQQVREELL
-634 RIRERTLEEKH
+634 RMRERSLEEKH

-657 STNSGKL
+657 STSSGKL
-664 FVKNKVGNA
+664 FMKNKVGNA

-678 DDSPLPQPHNNQQPP
+678 DDSPLPQQPHSQQPP
-693 SFLQRGN
+693 SFMPRVP

-713 PDLVTERV
+713 PDVVTERV

-754 RILNYDV
+754 RLLNYDV
-761 VDSPN
+761 VDSPSSLAGTSN
-766 SSASPN
+766 SHNP
-772 SQLQQPQ
+772 QLQQ
-779 HHTHGSLTELYT
+779 HHTHGSLTELYSH
-791 QDRVGKLLSNDPS
+791 DRVSTLLSNEQS
-804 LALSFMSRTPF
+804 AAGMSFMSRTPF

-822 LLKSSTP
+822 MLKSSTP
-829 LRQELY
+829 LRQTLGYVQYTTLEEQGIQLRSDGHQQQQQPY
-835 MASRPHS
+835 AMGQQEALLVRPHS
-842 TNAAYELM
+842 TNTAYELM
-850 STGRNFSGVPRR
+850 R
-862 LLDGSNRQISSI
+862 
-874 ALGAN
+874 
-879 TSPSAV
+879 
-885 AAAAA
+885 
-890 AANTS
+890 
-895 SSPCGTLGSI
+895 
-905 NSTHSASSSSGSSS
+905 
-919 SGAVITFHCAGSG
+919 
-932 QAGIG
+932 
-937 SSSDTVDGIGLSD
+937 
-950 GVGTSNSNQLIG
+950 
-962 SPSNNGFGSGSGG
+962 
-975 VVGYGSSSAAGG
+975 
-987 GGGGSGANSPRLP
+987 
-1000 TNTLTSTSTT
+1000 
-1010 TDALSSLAA
+1010 
-1019 SPTDACSI
+1019 
-1027 RSNPSAA
+1027 
-1034 SLLLTTAT
+1034 
-1042 MAAAEAAAAQVAANN
+1042 
-1057 NAGLCS
+1057 
-1063 TGATL
+1063 
-1068 SPLATTQIIR
+1068 
-1078 RPSITM
+1078 

>member
-61 EVRDHRVVWNRN
+61 EVRDHRVVWNRS

-183 ATGVGLQT
+183 STGVGLQT
-191 PTATALPSIG
+191 PTATAMPSI
-201 GGVGSGASSVSG
+201 GSGASSASG
-213 GSQGIPVGGGAT
+213 GSQGMPVGGGAT
-225 LGGGLNSAAST
+225 LGGGLNSATST

-251 VIASIVTDSGL
+251 VITSIVTDSGL

-280 QQQQQQQQYIAY
+280 QQQQQQQQHVAY
-292 PTQNTLGTTTTAA
+292 APQNASLSATTTT
-305 TTTVVTLTNAQQML
+305 TTIVTLTNAQQMM
-319 PYGGIGGTGGSGGGG
+319 PYGGTSSSGGGG
-334 GGGIGVLSIVGS
+334 VATGSGGVGIVGS
-346 SNCGTTSGNVL
+346 SNCGTTSANVMVGS
-357 AGSGGGTG
+357 AGGGGGLGGGTTG
-365 SASIMEMG
+365 TSTMMEIG

-404 GDSGHASR
+404 GDSGHAR

-427 ANAMKL
+427 ATAMKL
-433 NIPSLNH
+433 NIPSLVH
-440 HHHHNQQQ
+440 QQP
-448 QQQQI
+448 
-453 TTETISEYESEE
+453 TDAISEHESEE
-465 LLFQTPNSTIRDEE
+465 LIFQTPNSTMRDEE
-479 FRTPLNEMPPSATSS
+479 FRTPLNEMPPANARS
-494 LSIYGEK
+494 LSISSEK
-501 FVLHTP
+501 FLLQAP
-507 SPTYRSAASNS
+507 SPTYRSVASNS
-518 RSGSRASQIYESGSG
+518 HNGSRASQIYESGSDSA
-533 SGGSRGSGSASGSG
+533 SGGSGNGSGSG
-547 ESGSEETADDS
+547 ESGSEEGTADDS

-566 PRVAKIKSME
+566 PRVSKIKSME
-576 NISIIEMEFHRASQE
+576 NISLIEMEFHKASLE
-591 LDRDSPRRLK
+591 LDRNSPRRLK
-601 LLAESGGHIPKMRS
+601 KLAECAKIPKIKS
-615 LSNLCLADYS
+615 LSNLCFEDYS
-625 EEQIREELQ
+625 EEQVRDELE
-634 RIRERTLEEKH
+634 RIRERSLEEKL
-645 RFNLQQ
+645 RFNFQQ

-657 STNSGKL
+657 SINSGKI
-664 FVKNKVGNA
+664 FTKNKVGNA

-678 DDSPLPQPHNNQQPP
+678 DDSPLAQQQIQQTAPT
-693 SFLQRGN
+693 FIQRTT

-706 MRSMGTI
+706 IRSMGTI
-713 PDLVTERV
+713 PDLVTERI

-741 QSAEKPSPPSFVA
+741 QSAEKPAPPSFVA
-754 RILNYDV
+754 RLLNYDV
-761 VDSPN
+761 VDSPSL
-766 SSASPN
+766 SSGTPKQ
-772 SQLQQPQ
+772 QLHQQT
-779 HHTHGSLTELYT
+779 HHTHGSLSELYT
-791 QDRVGKLLSNDPS
+791 QDRVSALLANDQS
-804 LALSFMSRTPF
+804 AAALSFMSRTPF

-822 LLKSSTP
+822 MLKSSTP
-829 LRQELY
+829 LRQTLGYVQYTTTLEERGIHLRPEQQQQQY
-835 MASRPHS
+835 AVGHQDAIMVRPHS
-842 TNAAYELM
+842 TNAAYEL
-850 STGRNFSGVPRR
+850 R
-862 LLDGSNRQISSI
+862 
-874 ALGAN
+874 
-879 TSPSAV
+879 
-885 AAAAA
+885 
-890 AANTS
+890 
-895 SSPCGTLGSI
+895 
-905 NSTHSASSSSGSSS
+905 
-919 SGAVITFHCAGSG
+919 
-932 QAGIG
+932 
-937 SSSDTVDGIGLSD
+937 
-950 GVGTSNSNQLIG
+950 
-962 SPSNNGFGSGSGG
+962 
-975 VVGYGSSSAAGG
+975 
-987 GGGGSGANSPRLP
+987 
-1000 TNTLTSTSTT
+1000 
-1010 TDALSSLAA
+1010 
-1019 SPTDACSI
+1019 
-1027 RSNPSAA
+1027 
-1034 SLLLTTAT
+1034 
-1042 MAAAEAAAAQVAANN
+1042 
-1057 NAGLCS
+1057 
-1063 TGATL
+1063 
-1068 SPLATTQIIR
+1068 
-1078 RPSITM
+1078 
-1084 NPSSGSLVISET
+1084 SSGSLVISET

-1104 AAEKRKKGPLD
+1104 AADKRKKGPLE

-1142 KLDQLAESAE
+1142 RLDQLAESAE

-1168 GSHEVK
+1168 GSQEVK

>member
-162 KAPTPNLKSKQ
+162 KAPTPNLKNKQ

-183 ATGVGLQT
+183 STGVGLQT
-191 PTATALPSIG
+191 PTATALPSMGG
-201 GGVGSGASSVSG
+201 GGVVSSGPSVGG
-213 GSQGIPVGGGAT
+213 GSQGIPVSVGGAT
-225 LGGGLNSAAST
+225 LGGGLNSATST

-242 RDDDLDPQV
+242 REDDLDPQV

-280 QQQQQQQQYIAY
+280 QQQQFIAY
-292 PTQNTLGTTTTAA
+292 PPQNTLGSTTTT
-305 TTTVVTLTNAQQML
+305 TTTVVTLTNAQQMQ
-319 PYGGIGGTGGSGGGG
+319 PYVGIGGVTSGVGAASTMG
-334 GGGIGVLSIVGS
+334 IVGS
-346 SNCGTTSGNVL
+346 NNCGTTSANVM
-357 AGSGGGTG
+357 GGGGLGGTTG
-365 SASIMEMG
+365 TSSIMEMG

-404 GDSGHASR
+404 GDSGHA
-412 FSKSVSLL
+412 
-420 NRLNQKT
+420 RLNQKT

-433 NIPSLNH
+433 NIPALNH
-440 HHHHNQQQ
+440 QQQ
-448 QQQQI
+448 P
-453 TTETISEYESEE
+453 TETICEYECEE
-465 LLFQTPNSTIRDEE
+465 LLFQTPNSTMRDEE
-479 FRTPLNEMPPSATSS
+479 FRTPLNEMPPSTNSS

-501 FVLHTP
+501 FVLSTP
-507 SPTYRSAASNS
+507 SPTYRSVASNS
-518 RSGSRASQIYESGSG
+518 RSGSRASQIYESGSASGVSG
-533 SGGSRGSGSASGSG
+533 SGSGSG

-576 NISIIEMEFHRASQE
+576 NLSIIEMEFHRASQE
-591 LDRDSPRRLK
+591 LDRNSPRRLK
-601 LLAESGGHIPKMRS
+601 LLAENGGHIHKMRS
-615 LSNLCLADYS
+615 LSNLRFDDYS
-625 EEQIREELQ
+625 EEQIREELL
-634 RIRERTLEEKH
+634 RIRERALEEKH

-678 DDSPLPQPHNNQQPP
+678 DDSPLPQQPNNQQPP
-693 SFLQRGN
+693 LFLQRGS

-761 VDSPN
+761 VDSPSTN
-766 SSASPN
+766 SHN
-772 SQLQQPQ
+772 QQQQPQ
-779 HHTHGSLTELYT
+779 LHTHGSLTELYT
-791 QDRVGKLLSNDPS
+791 QDRVSKLLSNDPS
-804 LALSFMSRTPF
+804 TALSFMSRTPF

-829 LRQELY
+829 LRQAHGYTQYATLEQQELQQGGVQQY
-835 MASRPHS
+835 MLGHQEPLLARPHS

-850 STGRNFSGVPRR
+850 R
-862 LLDGSNRQISSI
+862 
-874 ALGAN
+874 
-879 TSPSAV
+879 
-885 AAAAA
+885 
-890 AANTS
+890 
-895 SSPCGTLGSI
+895 
-905 NSTHSASSSSGSSS
+905 
-919 SGAVITFHCAGSG
+919 
-932 QAGIG
+932 
-937 SSSDTVDGIGLSD
+937 
-950 GVGTSNSNQLIG
+950 
-962 SPSNNGFGSGSGG
+962 
-975 VVGYGSSSAAGG
+975 
-987 GGGGSGANSPRLP
+987 
-1000 TNTLTSTSTT
+1000 
-1010 TDALSSLAA
+1010 
-1019 SPTDACSI
+1019 
-1027 RSNPSAA
+1027 
-1034 SLLLTTAT
+1034 
-1042 MAAAEAAAAQVAANN
+1042 
-1057 NAGLCS
+1057 
-1063 TGATL
+1063 
-1068 SPLATTQIIR
+1068 
-1078 RPSITM
+1078 